1 MAVLTCLA
9 FACEVEGCG
18 RHFSVVSNLR
28 RHRKVHKLDGV
39 QDHDSPDDSK
49 SDHY

>member
-1 MAVLTCLA
+1 MGINIFEHFLNFDTA

-28 RHRKVHKLDGV
+28 RHRKVHKDRD
-39 QDHDSPDDSK
+39 QPTSPEEA
-49 SDHY
+49 